1 MKYVIYEMVQLDF
14 LQKTEPDGYY
24 MKTRRREVL
33 EILDE
38 SGVYSDHNTYEEA
51 MKEISDNSGKLSSKK
66 LTILPVIDIGWDGAM
81 PSKL

>member
-1 MKYVIYEMVQLDF
+1 MVRLDF

-24 MKTRRREVL
+24 FRTKKPDTL

-38 SGVYSDHNTYEEA
+38 SGVYSDHNTFEEA
-51 MKEISDNSGKLSSKK
+51 MKEISDNSKKLSGKK
-66 LTILPVIDIGWDGAM
+66 LTILPVIDIGWDGEM

>member
-24 MKTRRREVL
+24 LRTRRRDTL

-38 SGVYSDHNTYEEA
+38 SGVSSEHNTFEEA
-51 MKEISDNSGKLSSKK
+51 VNEITENKGKLSSKK
-66 LTILPVIDIGWDGAM
+66 LTILPVIEIGWDSEIY
-81 PSKL
+81 PKL